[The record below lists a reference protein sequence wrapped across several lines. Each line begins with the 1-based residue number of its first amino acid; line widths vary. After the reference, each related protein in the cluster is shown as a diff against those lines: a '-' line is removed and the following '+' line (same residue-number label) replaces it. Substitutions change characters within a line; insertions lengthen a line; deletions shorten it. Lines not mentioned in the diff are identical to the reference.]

1 MPSRRRSRSKNL
13 GTNLADVQRRMR
25 YLERRPNRTKLQ
37 TKVVKAIHI
46 TPETITTN
54 EVAFGTTVV
63 TTVEPTEN
71 LKEGVVWVNP
81 DDGVT
86 NVYSADINDFVTIT
100 DANAVEALTIAQG
113 KNKTYVQPAE
123 PTGDTYYEGD
133 LWIDTDDGN
142 KLYVYSGTGWVSRQ
156 DTAISAAQTTA
167 NGKNTVYYSTSVPGS
182 TVNIAGDIWWKYGFT
197 RAISNKALTSN
208 IATLTTSSAHGLSV
222 GAQVKISGIN
232 STFNGTYTVDSIPTT
247 TTFTYAKTAANV
259 ASSAVSPTGTLL
271 YSDEIITGQWVGAGG
286 TTWTPNTIGNL
297 VIANIDAGKI
307 TTGYL
312 DVSGAVRITT
322 SATASGTGGNTSRIE
337 LNSNGF
343 YAYNGSVATVS
354 ITNTGTA
361 VFSGTVNATGGT
373 FTGYV
378 TAGTAR
384 FGAAVQ
390 TGKNGI
396 YINANNYWYD
406 DGTFK
411 TGTGTSS
418 ITYDETGALTI
429 GAGTAIAGITA
440 SVLAA
445 GASEGATALQPGNGV
460 LDNGSDQIV
469 SISTA
474 SGIVIGTD
482 PSKSLNEARVELRA
496 SGFYAYDGDEPTVSI
511 LANGDAEFKGTVKA
525 GSLIIGADAED
536 VVSGASD
543 GSTAIQAGN
552 GVDYDLDKQII
563 RISTAEGIKIGTAP
577 NASGTTARVELNSSG
592 FYAYNGEVSTVKI
605 LSNGDAEFTGTVTVG
620 SLIGDT
626 DVETVLDGASDG
638 STALQDG
645 NGVEQNLAKQITKI
659 STASGIV
666 IGTRVDATGAR
677 VEMNS
682 GGFYAYNGTDT
693 EPTVKILN
701 TGAATFKG
709 TVTAG
714 SLIVG
719 TDASTLVSNA
729 AQGETALQPGN
740 GVGDNGSD
748 QITSIST
755 QYGII
760 IGTRVDSTG
769 SRVEMNSGG
778 FFAYDASGETVAIT
792 SAGVARFK
800 GSVTGSSFTS
810 TNYASGDGV
819 AITSPSAGID
829 QILFNKGG
837 QQVSSYSVV
846 AGGVVIQTGTSQ
858 LTMTTGGATLLTS
871 ESKQLSMG
879 STLYLLGGSGVRAT
893 TGNIRNIHSSTG
905 DPSGGGEGDVWLKYE

>member
-46 TPETITTN
+46 TPETITPK
-54 EVAFGTTVV
+54 EVNFGTTVV

-71 LKEGVVWVNP
+71 LKEGIVWVNP
-81 DDGVT
+81 DDGAT
-86 NVYSADINDFVTIT
+86 NVYSAEINEFVTVT

-156 DTAISAAQTTA
+156 DTAISAAQASA
-167 NGKNTVYYSTSVPGS
+167 NGKNTVYYSTSTPGS
-182 TVNIAGDIWWKYGFT
+182 TENIVGDIWWKYGFT
-197 RAISNKALTSN
+197 RAVSNKALTGN
-208 IATLTTSSAHGLSV
+208 VATLTTDSAHGLSV
-222 GAQVKISGIN
+222 GTEVKISGIN

-271 YSDEIITGQWVGAGG
+271 YSDGIITGQWVGGGG
-286 TTWTPNTIGNL
+286 TTWRSNTIGNL

-429 GAGTAIAGITA
+429 GSGTAIAGITA

-445 GASEGATALQPGNGV
+445 GASEGATALQPGNGI

-496 SGFYAYDGDEPTVSI
+496 SGFYAYDGTGPTVSI
-511 LANGDAEFKGTVKA
+511 LANGNAEFKGTVKA
-525 GSLIIGADAED
+525 GSLI
-536 VVSGASD
+536 
-543 GSTAIQAGN
+543 
-552 GVDYDLDKQII
+552 
-563 RISTAEGIKIGTAP
+563 
-577 NASGTTARVELNSSG
+577 
-592 FYAYNGEVSTVKI
+592 
-605 LSNGDAEFTGTVTVG
+605 
-620 SLIGDT
+620 
-626 DVETVLDGASDG
+626 
-638 STALQDG
+638 
-645 NGVEQNLAKQITKI
+645 
-659 STASGIV
+659 
-666 IGTRVDATGAR
+666 
-677 VEMNS
+677 
-682 GGFYAYNGTDT
+682 
-693 EPTVKILN
+693 
-701 TGAATFKG
+701 
-709 TVTAG
+709 
-714 SLIVG
+714 VG
-719 TDASTLVSNA
+719 TDAATLVSYA

-755 QYGII
+755 AYGII

-769 SRVEMNSGG
+769 ARVEINSGG
-778 FFAYDASGETVAIT
+778 FFAYDSSGETVGIT

-810 TNYASGDGV
+810 TYYASGDGV

-829 QILFNKGG
+829 QILFNKSGS
-837 QQVSSYSVV
+837 QVSSYSVV
-846 AGGVVIQTGTSQ
+846 SGGVVIQTGSSQ
-858 LTMTTGGATLLTS
+858 LTMTTAGSTLLTS
-871 ESKQLSMG
+871 SGNQLSLG
-879 STLYLLGGSGVRAT
+879 SVLYLLNGSGGNSGI
-893 TGNIRNIHSSTG
+893 GNIRNTFASSG
-905 DPSGGGEGDVWLKYE
+905 DPSGGSEGDVWLKYA